1 MFLTPPQ
8 RLSVN
13 TAPCTT
19 PVDPAAPK
27 PATTGTRS
35 GRATSPAW
43 PAATVPPTWCSS
55 RAAASSPQLA
65 PDGDLC
71 DPGGRRVGRGGGQG
85 LSGASWSQRH
95 VRDER
100 RSTWTPLTSDLPPVV
115 EKELLRTNQL
125 RGLLVQRFQS
135 DHQSEGLMLPWTTRT
150 VRAEDS
156 RPNVC
161 QEQKVSDVSH
171 QTALKPAQAVS

>member
-13 TAPCTT
+13 TALCTT

-35 GRATSPAW
+35 GRATGPAW

-71 DPGGRRVGRGGGQG
+71 DLGGRRVGGEVHRDSAVQA
-85 LSGASWSQRH
+85 GAKRH
-95 VRDER
+95 VRDGR
-100 RSTWTPLTSDLPPVV
+100 RPTWTRLTSDLPPVM

-135 DHQSEGLMLPWTTRT
+135 DHQSEGLMLPWTTGTRLPWTTRT
-150 VRAEDS
+150 QFGLR
-156 RPNVC
+156 
-161 QEQKVSDVSH
+161 
-171 QTALKPAQAVS
+171 TLG